1 MSGRRPIRF
10 ARRHQIAQQQQ
21 QHQPPRNHTAHLSAS
36 RVSVFLRCIYKY
48 VYIYIYICHIIC
60 WVQEGERGAERTR
73 ELKSIIG
80 AWPRVTFGLKYYNY
94 KRTPAGKARRKV
106 NRSWS
111 SGVEHWHR
119 IASLAWLTTTLKQK
133 SAAWIGNQSIS
144 LRANLKELRP
154 TALAANV
161 RDEQP
166 VTNRRF

>member
-1 MSGRRPIRF
+1 VAYKIVNVILFTCLAAGQSALPAGTKLHSNSSNISHPGTTRRTSP
-10 ARRHQIAQQQQ
+10 
-21 QHQPPRNHTAHLSAS
+21 HLGCRSFFG
-36 RVSVFLRCIYKY
+36 VYINM
-48 VYIYIYICHIIC
+48 YIYIYICHIIC

-133 SAAWIGNQSIS
+133 SAA
-144 LRANLKELRP
+144 
-154 TALAANV
+154 
-161 RDEQP
+161 
-166 VTNRRF
+166 

>member
-1 MSGRRPIRF
+1 MLGTGR
-10 ARRHQIAQQQQ
+10 
-21 QHQPPRNHTAHLSAS
+21 
-36 RVSVFLRCIYKY
+36 
-48 VYIYIYICHIIC
+48 
-60 WVQEGERGAERTR
+60 GRGAERTI

-94 KRTPAGKARRKV
+94 KRTP
-106 NRSWS
+106 
-111 SGVEHWHR
+111 GVEHWHR

-144 LRANLKELRP
+144 LRANLKELRR

-161 RDEQP
+161 QDGLP